1 MFRSF
6 LLFVGGTMNIQQV
19 MSTVDEL
26 KPNTIDE
33 GIKLGWLQDVE
44 LTIYKEIILTHENN
58 ETYKKPNISIDT
70 PYSTELIAEEPY
82 ARLYSEY
89 LMSKIDFI
97 QQEWTA
103 YNNMSEQFNQSYKEY
118 MAYYGRNHKH
128 KQVRIKNYM

>member
-44 LTIYKEIILTHENN
+44 LTIYNEIILTHENSEN
-58 ETYKKPNISIDT
+58 YEKPEISLQT
-70 PYSTELIAEEPY
+70 SYSTELIAEEPY

-97 QQEWTA
+97 QQEWTS

-118 MAYYGRNHKH
+118 MAYYGRTHKH

>member
-44 LTIYKEIILTHENN
+44 LMIYNEIILTHEDCDKY
-58 ETYKKPNISIDT
+58 EKPVVCLQT
-70 PYSTELIAEEPY
+70 PYSKELIAEEPY
-82 ARLYSEY
+82 AKLYAEY
-89 LMSKIDFI
+89 VMSKVDFI

-118 MAYYGRNHKH
+118 MAYYGRTHKH